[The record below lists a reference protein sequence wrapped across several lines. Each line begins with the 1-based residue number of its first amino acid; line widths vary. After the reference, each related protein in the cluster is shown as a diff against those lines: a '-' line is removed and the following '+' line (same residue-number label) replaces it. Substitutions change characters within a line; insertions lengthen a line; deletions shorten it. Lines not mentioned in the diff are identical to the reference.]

1 MLEEITVE
9 THSLDFEAL
18 RVEPTP
24 EDDNGRHAVL
34 FHGFPDDPGTF
45 APLMERLA
53 DDGYTAVAPY
63 MRGYGGTETPSLET
77 SDYSVTAL
85 GGDVIAVLNALGT
98 EDPLVVGHDWGATA
112 VTAVA
117 RLDPSLVGE
126 AVVIAVP
133 PNFVEALDDYPRQVM
148 RSWYM
153 SFFQIPGLAEET
165 LRRDDFALLERLWR
179 AWSPNWDISEERL
192 ESVKET
198 FREGDT
204 VSASLLY
211 YRAFFDD
218 VMGHPDALK
227 VRGVEAP
234 TLLVAGRNDGC
245 VSSSLFEDAEKC
257 YEGRYELEVVGGAG
271 HFVHAEKPDAVADA
285 MLDFADGD
293 DG

>member
-1 MLEEITVE
+1 MPDEITVE
-9 THSLDFEAL
+9 THNLDFEAL
-18 RVEPTP
+18 RVEPAP
-24 EDDNGRHAVL
+24 EDGNGRHAVL

-45 APLMERLA
+45 VPLMERLA
-53 DDGYTAVAPY
+53 DAGFTCTAPY
-63 MRGYGGTETPSLET
+63 MRGYGGTDTPSLEA

-98 EDPLVVGHDWGATA
+98 EEPLVVGHDWGATA
-112 VTAVA
+112 VTAVS

-126 AVVIAVP
+126 AVVVAVP
-133 PNFVEALDDYPRQVM
+133 PNFVEALNENPRQVM

-179 AWSPNWDISEERL
+179 GWSPNWDVSEERL

-204 VSASLLY
+204 VEASLLY

-218 VMGHPDALK
+218 VMAQPDALR

-234 TLLVAGRNDGC
+234 TLLVAGNNDGC
-245 VSSSLFEDAEKC
+245 VSSALFEDAGKC
-257 YEGRYELEVVGGAG
+257 YDGRFELELVGGAG
-271 HFVHAEKPDAVADA
+271 HFVHAEKPDSVSERVLEFTD
-285 MLDFADGD
+285 
-293 DG
+293 